1 MLRSRPFLILKRVY
15 HYNRYQS
22 VESLRERYKE
32 KKLRHIHAA
41 EKDKATILSMN
52 TLHNQNKLFEDKKK
66 AIYGLGF
73 TSPNEVFINNELNL
87 SHIDVYGF
95 DYDYTLAD
103 YTDNLSLTIYNSLR
117 DIMVDVFKYPRQ
129 IKDFKFDSN
138 FAIRGLHYD
147 FNNGWLMKIDNM
159 ANIQLNTIHLG
170 REPIQDVNK
179 IIELHKGQ
187 HISPDYLRTNM
198 FQLSDLFSIP
208 QATLLSDVV
217 QYFRDHNMNFHP
229 RYLSDDVNIA
239 ARILHTGAHGIGGT
253 LHLDVMK
260 DLPRYLERSPKLV
273 DYLEHLRKQGKK
285 TFLLTNSTLAFIDK
299 GMTYL
304 TTTHDWRDLF
314 DCVIVSARKPEF
326 YYHFHRPFRRANE
339 PNWDTVD
346 NFLPGE
352 IYQGGN
358 MKDFERLTGW
368 KGQRVLYFGDHIF
381 SDLIE
386 ASIQHGW
393 HTGAIIHELAKE
405 IDIRNQPSYR
415 HTLSW
420 LIRLESLL
428 NEAQTTK
435 SNNKQINH
443 NDQQLEILIT
453 EWKEERNQIKI
464 KLKNAFNESFGS
476 LFRTYQNPSYFAN
489 KIQRYADIYM
499 SNITNLDHV
508 SVDYVFYPNRTYLP
522 HERFVETL
530 IDTGGKISKYLL

>member
-1 MLRSRPFLILKRVY
+1 MFRHIFTKRYY
-15 HYNRYQS
+15 HRHSS
-22 VESLRERYKE
+22 VESLKRRYEE
-32 KKLRHIHAA
+32 KKLQHIHAA

-52 TLHNQNKLFEDKKK
+52 TLLNNDHCRTSEETKK

-87 SHIDVYGF
+87 SNIDVYGF
-95 DYDYTLAD
+95 DYDYTLAN

-117 DIMVDVFKYPRQ
+117 DIMVDVFKYPKQ
-129 IKDFKFDSN
+129 IKDFKFDPN

-159 ANIQLNTIHLG
+159 ANIQLNTVHLG
-170 REPIQDVNK
+170 REPIKDQSK
-179 IIELHKGQ
+179 IIEIHKGQ
-187 HISPDYLRTNM
+187 HISPDYLQNNM

-217 QYFRDHNMNFHP
+217 QYFREHQMNFHP
-229 RYLSDDVNIA
+229 RYLSDDVSTA

-253 LHLDVMK
+253 LHLEVMK
-260 DLPRYLERSPKLV
+260 DMPRYLERSPQLV

-285 TFLLTNSTLAFIDK
+285 TFLLTNSTLAFIAK

-304 TTTHDWRDLF
+304 TTTPDWRELF
-314 DCVIVSARKPEF
+314 DFVVVSARKPEF
-326 YYHFHRPFRRANE
+326 YYHYHRPFRRANE
-339 PNWDTVD
+339 PNWDAVD
-346 NFLPGE
+346 RFWPGE

-368 KGQRVLYFGDHIF
+368 KGQSVLYFGDHVF
-381 SDLIE
+381 SDLAE

-420 LIRLESLL
+420 LLRLERLL

-435 SNNKQINH
+435 RGHYVVEDDGNNE
-443 NDQQLEILIT
+443 LETLIA
-453 EWKEERNQIKI
+453 EWREERKHVKT
-464 KLKNAFNESFGS
+464 KLKTAFNDSFGS
-476 LFRTYQNPSYFAN
+476 VFRTYQNPSFFAN
-489 KIQRYADIYM
+489 KIRKYADIYM
-499 SNITNLDHV
+499 SNITNLDRI

-522 HERFVETL
+522 HERVVETL
-530 IDTGGKISKYLL
+530 IDTGGKINKYLP